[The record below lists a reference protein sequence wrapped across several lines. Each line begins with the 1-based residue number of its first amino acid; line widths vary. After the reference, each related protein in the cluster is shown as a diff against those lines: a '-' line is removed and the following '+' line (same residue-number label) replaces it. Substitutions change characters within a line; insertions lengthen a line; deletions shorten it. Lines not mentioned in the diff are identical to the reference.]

1 MKIYKIINGKCTTIS
16 VVEEPAIEE
25 DFIKLKSDKLYKFD
39 QQILIGP
46 ALVPDKP
53 IYRNDE
59 HGEYYISFDA
69 SSIKQIA
76 ADYLKNLEVSI
87 DHEHSIPATV
97 LESWIKESENDK
109 SVDYGFDLPVGT
121 WFVKI
126 HIDNEEVWQDIKNN
140 KYGFS
145 IELNAMLFNKQ
156 NEVIVDK
163 DAMDNEIKALSIERD
178 EALGKLNDA
187 LTELETVKA
196 ERDALK
202 AERDELLKE
211 RDSLKEQLDEALSVN
226 EDLKKEIESLKND
239 KDKIVE
245 DNTAIIEELQ
255 AKLSKQPTAN
265 PIKRNPYADAI
276 KFILNK

>member
-16 VVEEPAIEE
+16 VVEDPAIEE

-76 ADYLKNLEVSI
+76 ADYLKHLEVNI
-87 DHEHSIPATV
+87 DHEHSIKATV

-109 SVDYGFDLPVGT
+109 SVDYGFNLPIGT

-178 EALGKLNDA
+178 EAIGKLNDA
-187 LTELETVKA
+187 LAELETVKT
-196 ERDALK
+196 
-202 AERDELLKE
+202 ERDELLKE

>member
-16 VVEEPAIEE
+16 VVEDPAIEE

-76 ADYLKNLEVSI
+76 ADYLKHLQINI
-87 DHEHSIPATV
+87 DHNESIPATV

-109 SVDYGFDLPVGT
+109 SVDYGFNLPIGT

-178 EALGKLNDA
+178 EALGKLND
-187 LTELETVKA
+187 VSA

-211 RDSLKEQLDEALSVN
+211 RDSLKKQLDEALSVN

>member
-1 MKIYKIINGKCTTIS
+1 MKIYKITNGKCTTIS
-16 VVEEPAIEE
+16 VVEDPAIEE

-87 DHEHSIPATV
+87 DHEHSIKATV

-126 HIDNEEVWQDIKNN
+126 HIDNDEVWQDIKNN

-178 EALGKLNDA
+178 EALAKLND
-187 LTELETVKA
+187 VSA

-239 KDKIVE
+239 KDKKE
-245 DNTAIIEELQ
+245 KDNAAIIEELQ

>member
-16 VVEEPAIEE
+16 VVEDPAIEE
-25 DFIKLKSDKLYKFD
+25 DFIKLKSDKLYKFTKD

-76 ADYLKNLEVSI
+76 ADYLKHLQINI
-87 DHEHSIPATV
+87 DHNESIPATV

-109 SVDYGFDLPVGT
+109 SVDYGFNLPVGT

-178 EALGKLNDA
+178 EAINKLND
-187 LTELETVKA
+187 VSA

-202 AERDELLKE
+202 AERDNLLKE

>member
-16 VVEEPAIEE
+16 VVEDPAIEE
-25 DFIKLKSDKLYKFD
+25 DFIKLKSDKLYKFTKD

-76 ADYLKNLEVSI
+76 ADYLKHLQINI
-87 DHEHSIPATV
+87 DHNESIPATV

-178 EALGKLNDA
+178 EALAKLND
-187 LTELETVKA
+187 VSA

-226 EDLKKEIESLKND
+226 EELKKEIESLKND

>member
-16 VVEEPAIEE
+16 VVEDPAIEE
-25 DFIKLKSDKLYKFD
+25 DFIKLKSDKLYKFTKD

-59 HGEYYISFDA
+59 HGEYYISFDT

-87 DHEHSIPATV
+87 DHEHSINATV

-145 IELNAMLFNKQ
+145 IELNAMLFNKT

-178 EALGKLNDA
+178 EALAKLND
-187 LTELETVKA
+187 VSA

-202 AERDELLKE
+202 AERDNLIKE
-211 RDSLKEQLDEALSVN
+211 RDSLKEQLDKALSVN
-226 EDLKKEIESLKND
+226 EDLKKEIETLKND

>member
-16 VVEEPAIEE
+16 VVEDPAIEE

-87 DHEHSIPATV
+87 DHEHSIKATV

-126 HIDNEEVWQDIKNN
+126 HIDNDEVWQDIKNN

-178 EALGKLNDA
+178 EALGKLND
-187 LTELETVKA
+187 VSA

-239 KDKIVE
+239 KDKKE
-245 DNTAIIEELQ
+245 KDNAAIIEELQ

>member
-16 VVEEPAIEE
+16 VVEDPAIEE

-76 ADYLKNLEVSI
+76 ADYLKHLQINI
-87 DHEHSIPATV
+87 DHNKSIPATV

-109 SVDYGFDLPVGT
+109 SVDYGFNLPVGT

-126 HIDNEEVWQDIKNN
+126 HIDNDEVWQDIKNN

-178 EALGKLNDA
+178 EALAKLND
-187 LTELETVKA
+187 VSA

-202 AERDELLKE
+202 AERDELIKE

-226 EDLKKEIESLKND
+226 EDLKKELESLKND
-239 KDKIVE
+239 KDKIIE

>member
-16 VVEEPAIEE
+16 VVEDPAIEE

-87 DHEHSIPATV
+87 DHEHSINATV

-126 HIDNEEVWQDIKNN
+126 HIDNDEVWQDIKNN

-178 EALGKLNDA
+178 EALAKLND
-187 LTELETVKA
+187 VSA

>member
-16 VVEEPAIEE
+16 VVEDPAIEE
-25 DFIKLKSDKLYKFD
+25 DFIKLKSDKLYKFTKD

-87 DHEHSIPATV
+87 DHEHSINATV

-178 EALGKLNDA
+178 EALAKLN
-187 LTELETVKA
+187 EVSA

-202 AERDELLKE
+202 AERDNLIKE

>member
-16 VVEEPAIEE
+16 VVEDPAIEE
-25 DFIKLKSDKLYKFD
+25 DFIKLKSDKLYKFTKD

-87 DHEHSIPATV
+87 DHEHSINATV

-145 IELNAMLFNKQ
+145 IELNAMLFNKT

-178 EALGKLNDA
+178 EALAKLND
-187 LTELETVKA
+187 VSA

-202 AERDELLKE
+202 AERDNLIKE
-211 RDSLKEQLDEALSVN
+211 RDSLKKQLDEALSVN
-226 EDLKKEIESLKND
+226 EDLKKEIETLKND

>member
-25 DFIKLKSDKLYKFD
+25 DFIKLKSDKLYKFTKD

-76 ADYLKNLEVSI
+76 ADYLKHLQINI
-87 DHEHSIPATV
+87 DHNESIPATV

-109 SVDYGFDLPVGT
+109 SVDYGFNLPVGT

-178 EALGKLNDA
+178 EALAKLND
-187 LTELETVKA
+187 VSA

-202 AERDELLKE
+202 AERDELIKE

>member
-16 VVEEPAIEE
+16 VVEDPAIEE

-76 ADYLKNLEVSI
+76 ADYLKHLQINI
-87 DHEHSIPATV
+87 DHNESIPATV

-109 SVDYGFDLPVGT
+109 SVDYGFDLPIGT

-187 LTELETVKA
+187 LAELET
-196 ERDALK
+196 LK
-202 AERDELLKE
+202 AERDELIKE

>member
-16 VVEEPAIEE
+16 VVEDPAIEE
-25 DFIKLKSDKLYKFD
+25 DFIKLKSDKLYKFTKD

-59 HGEYYISFDA
+59 HGEYYISFDT

-76 ADYLKNLEVSI
+76 ADYLKHLQINI
-87 DHEHSIPATV
+87 DHNESIPATV

-121 WFVKI
+121 WFIKI
-126 HIDNEEVWQDIKNN
+126 HIDNNEVWQDIKSN

-187 LTELETVKA
+187 LA

-202 AERDELLKE
+202 TERDNLLKE

-239 KDKIVE
+239 KDKKE
-245 DNTAIIEELQ
+245 KDNMAIIEELQ

>member
-16 VVEEPAIEE
+16 VVEDPAIEE

-76 ADYLKNLEVSI
+76 ADYLKHLQINI
-87 DHEHSIPATV
+87 DHNESIPATV

-126 HIDNEEVWQDIKNN
+126 HIDNDEVWQDIKNN

-178 EALGKLNDA
+178 EALAKLND
-187 LTELETVKA
+187 VSA

>member
-16 VVEEPAIEE
+16 VVEDPAIEE

-76 ADYLKNLEVSI
+76 ADYLKHLQINI
-87 DHEHSIPATV
+87 DHNESIPATV

-163 DAMDNEIKALSIERD
+163 DAMDNEIKS
-178 EALGKLNDA
+178 
-187 LTELETVKA
+187 
-196 ERDALK
+196 
-202 AERDELLKE
+202 
-211 RDSLKEQLDEALSVN
+211 SF
-226 EDLKKEIESLKND
+226 
-239 KDKIVE
+239 
-245 DNTAIIEELQ
+245 
-255 AKLSKQPTAN
+255 
-265 PIKRNPYADAI
+265 Y
-276 KFILNK
+276 

>member
-25 DFIKLKSDKLYKFD
+25 DFIKLKSDKLYKD

-87 DHEHSIPATV
+87 DHNKSIPATV
-97 LESWIKESENDK
+97 LESWIKESEKDK
-109 SVDYGFDLPVGT
+109 SVDYGFDLPIGT

-126 HIDNEEVWQDIKNN
+126 HIDNEDIWQDIKNN

-145 IELNAMLFNKQ
+145 IEVNAMLFNKT

-163 DAMDNEIKALSIERD
+163 DAMDKEIKALAIERD

-187 LTELETVKA
+187 LTEL
-196 ERDALK
+196 DSLK
-202 AERDELLKE
+202 AERDELKGKLDELIKE

-226 EDLKKEIESLKND
+226 EDLKKELESLKND

-245 DNTAIIEELQ
+245 DNTAIIEELK

>member
-16 VVEEPAIEE
+16 VVEDPAIEE
-25 DFIKLKSDKLYKFD
+25 DFIKLKSDKLYKFTKD

-53 IYRNDE
+53 IYRNDK

-76 ADYLKNLEVSI
+76 ADYLKHLQINI
-87 DHEHSIPATV
+87 DHNKSIPATV

-126 HIDNEEVWQDIKNN
+126 HIDNDEVWQDIKNN

-178 EALGKLNDA
+178 EAIGKLNQA

-196 ERDALK
+196 ERD
-202 AERDELLKE
+202 ELLKE
-211 RDSLKEQLDEALSVN
+211 RDSIKEQLDEALSVN

-239 KDKIVE
+239 KDKKE
-245 DNTAIIEELQ
+245 KDNAAIIEELQ

>member
-16 VVEEPAIEE
+16 VVEDPAIEE
-25 DFIKLKSDKLYKFD
+25 DFIKLKSDKLYKFTKD

-76 ADYLKNLEVSI
+76 ADYLKHLQINI
-87 DHEHSIPATV
+87 DHNESIPATV

-178 EALGKLNDA
+178 EALAKLND
-187 LTELETVKA
+187 VSA

-226 EDLKKEIESLKND
+226 EELKKEIESLKND

-276 KFILNK
+276 KVILNK

>member
-16 VVEEPAIEE
+16 VVEDPAIEE

-87 DHEHSIPATV
+87 DHEHSIKATV

-109 SVDYGFDLPVGT
+109 SVDYGFNLPVGT

-178 EALGKLNDA
+178 EALAKLND
-187 LTELETVKA
+187 VSA

-239 KDKIVE
+239 KDKKE
-245 DNTAIIEELQ
+245 KDNAAIIEELQ

>member
-16 VVEEPAIEE
+16 VVEDPAIEE

-87 DHEHSIPATV
+87 DHNESIPATV

-109 SVDYGFDLPVGT
+109 SVDYGFNLPVGT

-126 HIDNEEVWQDIKNN
+126 HIDNDEVWQDIKNN

-178 EALGKLNDA
+178 EALGKLND
-187 LTELETVKA
+187 VSA

-202 AERDELLKE
+202 AERDELIKE

>member
-16 VVEEPAIEE
+16 VVEDPAIEE
-25 DFIKLKSDKLYKFD
+25 DFIKLKSDKLYKFTKD

-76 ADYLKNLEVSI
+76 ADYLKHLQINI
-87 DHEHSIPATV
+87 DHNESIPATV

-126 HIDNEEVWQDIKNN
+126 HIDNDEVWQDIKNN

-178 EALGKLNDA
+178 EALAKLND
-187 LTELETVKA
+187 VSA

-202 AERDELLKE
+202 AERDNLLKE

-239 KDKIVE
+239 KDKKE
-245 DNTAIIEELQ
+245 KDNAAIIEELQ